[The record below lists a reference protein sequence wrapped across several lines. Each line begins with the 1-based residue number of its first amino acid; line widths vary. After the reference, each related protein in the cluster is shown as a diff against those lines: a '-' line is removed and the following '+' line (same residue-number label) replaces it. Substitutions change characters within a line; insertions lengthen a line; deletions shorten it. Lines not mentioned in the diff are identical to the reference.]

1 MLGQRQATGTEPWV
15 ALGRDMS
22 PVGSLNGGDQFWGV
36 ACEREPG
43 SEVGEGPVPL
53 CY

>member
-1 MLGQRQATGTEPWV
+1 MPGQRQAMDAEPWV

-43 SEVGEGPVPL
+43 SEVREGPVAL

>member
-22 PVGSLNGGDQFWGV
+22 PLGFLNGGDQFWGV

-43 SEVGEGPVPL
+43 SEVGEGPVSL